1 MQGRIQKSQKGVAGT
16 LNSSILNTF
25 YFSETE
31 FYKNNTNFQGKRVA
45 AAPSAHRPYIRPC
58 YVLLTQFLAC
68 HFINDS
74 ETHLIM
80 AASTTDEEPW

>member
-31 FYKNNTNFQGKRVA
+31 FYKNNTNFQGKRGSRGPLDPP
-45 AAPSAHRPYIRPC
+45 APTSAH
-58 YVLLTQFLAC
+58 VMF
-68 HFINDS
+68 F
-74 ETHLIM
+74 
-80 AASTTDEEPW
+80 

>member
-31 FYKNNTNFQGKRVA
+31 FSKNNTNFQRKRSDRGPLYPPA
-45 AAPSAHRPYIRPC
+45 SKSAH
-58 YVLLTQFLAC
+58 VMFLAC
-68 HFINDS
+68 HFINDHQ
-74 ETHLIM
+74 THLIM
-80 AASTTDEEPW
+80 AASTTDEEP